1 MFDIDIN
8 TGCIY
13 TQKYFSIKAFNKEIK
28 IYITDKMSEVL
39 KHKICDYGI
48 LHISLLYAIKGIV
61 PKQNMGSLIRFLYP
75 IMHKS
80 SLKVLSK

>member
-48 LHISLLYAIKGIV
+48 IAHFIVV